1 MSQPV
6 KKQTEPF
13 WYDEPNVL
21 FNKDTWFTFV
31 PTPDMTVPA
40 ALNAVV
46 RFSAYLSVLLFLT
59 SMNPMYIFI
68 VPLVMGISIFLNSWF
83 PQAMKMTESF
93 VSSYVGTDETMP
105 EADNPFMNAPL
116 TDILDNPD
124 RPPAADVTRVD
135 VRDKV
140 NAEFSKTSN
149 IYMDTSDV
157 FDLVQAQRNFHT
169 VPEDDHAGLLKFL
182 GKNARSDKLLS
193 EGYVVAKGTVTEL
206 PIPSAVKPPK
216 GSEPANTASS

>member
-6 KKQTEPF
+6 KKESEPF
-13 WYDEPNVL
+13 WYDEPSVL

-31 PTPDMTVPA
+31 PTPDMPVA
-40 ALNAVV
+40 SALNAVV

-68 VPLVMGISIFLNSWF
+68 VPVVMGISILLHSWF
-83 PQAMKMTESF
+83 PQVKKMKETF
-93 VSSYVGTDETMP
+93 VTSYVGPEQTMP
-105 EADNPFMNAPL
+105 QPDNPFMNAQL
-116 TDILDNPD
+116 TDILDNPN
-124 RPPAADVTRVD
+124 RPPAADITLVG

-140 NAEFSKTSN
+140 NDAFAKTSN

-157 FDLVQAQRNFHT
+157 FELVQSQRNFHT
-169 VPEDDHAGLLKFL
+169 VPEDDHEGLLKFL

-206 PIPSAVKPPK
+206 PIPSAVRPPE
-216 GSEPANTASS
+216 GSEPSVSST

>member
-1 MSQPV
+1 MPQ
-6 KKQTEPF
+6 PF
-13 WYDEPNVL
+13 WYSDPSVL
-21 FNKDTWFTFV
+21 FTKDTWYVFV
-31 PTPDMTVPA
+31 PTPAMTVPE

-46 RFSAYLSVLLFLT
+46 RFSVYLAGLLFLT
-59 SMNPMYIFI
+59 SLDPWYVLLIP
-68 VPLVMGISIFLNSWF
+68 VVMGITLFLNAWF
-83 PQAMKMTESF
+83 PHAKKMTETF

-105 EADNPFMNAPL
+105 THTNPFMNASL
-116 TDILDNPD
+116 ADIHVKND
-124 RPPAADVTRVD
+124 RPPAADVTRLD

-140 NAEFSKTSN
+140 NQAFAQTSN

-206 PIPSAVKPPK
+206 PIPSAVRPPQ
-216 GSEPANTASS
+216 GSAPA